1 MGARADGRT
10 GRRAR
15 GRRGLGLL
23 VGFILAAASVAAPL
37 CLSAQGTIQQRM
49 QDSQKRLQQI
59 RAERERLQQQRSALQ
74 GQAHDVESELVNITR
89 QRDATNRIVNELDRQ
104 IGGLNQELD
113 QVSGSLALAQDNLAD
128 KRAVLYRRLVDIYKR
143 GPLYDFQALLAAES
157 FGDLVSRFKYL
168 YLGSRQD
175 RQLVSDVEGL
185 RDRVNRQRDDLLN
198 YRASLTRSREERDQE
213 LQHYGDLADDQRS
226 RLRDVRRDTRSTE
239 TRLTALQQDEE
250 ALNTL
255 IATLERAR
263 REAAARAAAARASG
277 RRVAPPA
284 SSITTASIGK
294 LGWPMDGTVLYGFGT
309 DALNSGAVIK
319 HNGIAIAAPPGTP
332 VKAVEAGTVELVQP
346 LGTYGLSVVLSHG
359 GGYYSIYS
367 QLSTSSVTKGQTVVR
382 GQMIGTSGGANT
394 DEGPH
399 LYFEIRGENGVA
411 LDPTEWLQRRK

>member
-1 MGARADGRT
+1 MDAWTDGRM
-10 GRRAR
+10 GGWRLAA
-15 GRRGLGLL
+15 LL
-23 VGFILAAASVAAPL
+23 VLALSAHPTTR
-37 CLSAQGTIQQRM
+37 LSAQQTIQQRM

-59 RAERERLQQQRSALQ
+59 RAERERLQQQRSDLK

-143 GPLYDFQALLAAES
+143 GRLYDFQALLAAES

-198 YRASLTRSREERDQE
+198 YRGSLTRSREERDHE

-226 RLRDVRRDTRSTE
+226 RLREVRRDTRTTE
-239 TRLTALQQDEE
+239 TRLTTLQQDEE

-255 IATLERAR
+255 IASLERAR
-263 REAAARAAAARASG
+263 REAAARAEAARASG
-277 RRVAPPA
+277 RRVAPAA

-346 LGTYGLSVVLSHG
+346 LGTYGLSIVLSHG
-359 GGYYSIYS
+359 GGYY
-367 QLSTSSVTKGQTVVR
+367 
-382 GQMIGTSGGANT
+382 
-394 DEGPH
+394 
-399 LYFEIRGENGVA
+399 
-411 LDPTEWLQRRK
+411 

>member
-1 MGARADGRT
+1 M
-10 GRRAR
+10 
-15 GRRGLGLL
+15 
-23 VGFILAAASVAAPL
+23 
-37 CLSAQGTIQQRM
+37 AQGTLQQRM

-59 RAERERLQQQRSALQ
+59 RAERERLQQQRYDLK

-113 QVSGSLALAQDNLAD
+113 QVSSSLALAQDNLAD

-175 RQLVSDVEGL
+175 RQLVSDVQGL

-198 YRASLTRSREERDQE
+198 YRSTLTRSREERDHE

-226 RLRDVRRDTRSTE
+226 RLRDVRRDTRTTE

-263 REAAARAAAARASG
+263 REAAARAAEARASG
-277 RRVAPPA
+277 RRVAPAA

-346 LGTYGLSVVLSHG
+346 LGTYGLSIVLSHG

-382 GQMIGTSGGANT
+382 GQMIGTSGGINT

>member
-1 MGARADGRT
+1 MF
-10 GRRAR
+10 
-15 GRRGLGLL
+15 RRGSAGAQGHRGPNALALLLL
-23 VGFILAAASVAAPL
+23 VALSAFAPL
-37 CLSAQGTIQQRM
+37 RLSAQGTIQQRM
-49 QDSQKRLQQI
+49 QDSRKRLEQI
-59 RAERERLQQQRSALQ
+59 RAERERLQQQRSDLQ

-175 RQLVSDVEGL
+175 RQLVTDVEGL

-198 YRASLTRSREERDQE
+198 YRQSLTNSRVERDQE
-213 LQHYGDLADDQRS
+213 LQHYGDLADEQRS
-226 RLRDVRRDTRSTE
+226 RLRDVRRDTRTTE
-239 TRLTALQQDEE
+239 SKLTTLQQDEE

-263 REAAARAAAARASG
+263 REALARAAAARASG
-277 RRVAPPA
+277 RRVAPAA

-346 LGTYGLSVVLSHG
+346 LGTYGLSIVLSHG